1 MSPIF
6 SDDEKKSVEM
16 SKPVQPTRIELDIAD
31 ITMRLRL
38 FAATIEKLNGEADP
52 VEFEN
57 LLKLFCMKRAKI
69 LQLFYKQIARSKV
82 KQSLEHLKQLWGIK
96 KELNDLSQLVAP
108 RIMNDK
114 KLFNKLWRE

>member
-6 SDDEKKSVEM
+6 SDDEKKLVEM
-16 SKPVQPTRIELDIAD
+16 SKPTRIELDIAD
-31 ITMRLRL
+31 ITKRLRL
-38 FAATIEKLNGEADP
+38 FAATIEKLNVEADP
-52 VEFEN
+52 VEFEI

-96 KELNDLSQLVAP
+96 KELNDLSQLAAP